1 MANGKAYDYKCNYS
15 KYITLREEEIITQ
28 IAAKKNQEKMV
39 KHTQELINKFRAKK
53 NKAAFAQ
60 TLIKKLEKVEE
71 IEIDQLENDRIKF
84 QFPDPV
90 HSGKETLKI
99 KGLTKS
105 FDKKTI
111 FKDVDISIS
120 NGDKIALIG
129 KNGMGKSTLIKFFVR

>member
-1 MANGKAYDYKCNYS
+1 
-15 KYITLREEEIITQ
+15 
-28 IAAKKNQEKMV
+28 MV

-90 HSGKETLKI
+90 HSGKKP
-99 KGLTKS
+99 
-105 FDKKTI
+105 
-111 FKDVDISIS
+111 
-120 NGDKIALIG
+120 
-129 KNGMGKSTLIKFFVR
+129 